1 VRGGP
6 ADRAGMRPGDIL
18 LSVDGKKVSSTND
31 MLNLIAALP
40 PGGKSKMT
48 VMRKNRQATL
58 DVTVGR
64 RPRQTP

>member
-1 VRGGP
+1 
-6 ADRAGMRPGDIL
+6 
-18 LSVDGKKVSSTND
+18 

-40 PGGKSKMT
+40 PGGTSKMT
-48 VMRKNRQATL
+48 VMRKSRQATL